1 VRAVKRSILGLVVLA
16 SSAIAL
22 GGIALA
28 APEATITVGNN
39 FLSPSKKTV
48 SAGTKVRFRWTGGET
63 HRIVKR
69 DGPGGE
75 IRSAAK
81 ARKGV
86 HLAKVLSKRGAYLFV
101 CSFHPTEMR
110 LKLTVK

>member
-1 VRAVKRSILGLVVLA
+1 MSKRSLLALVTVAVLA
-16 SSAIAL
+16 AALLSAV
-22 GGIALA
+22 ALA
-28 APEATITVGNN
+28 APKATITVGNN

-48 SAGTKVRFRWTGGET
+48 STGTKVRFRWTGGGT

-69 DGPGGE
+69 DGPGGA

-86 HLAKVLSKRGAYLFV
+86 HLARVLSKRGKYLFV
-101 CSFHPTEMR
+101 CSLHPTEMR
-110 LKLTVK
+110 LKLVVK